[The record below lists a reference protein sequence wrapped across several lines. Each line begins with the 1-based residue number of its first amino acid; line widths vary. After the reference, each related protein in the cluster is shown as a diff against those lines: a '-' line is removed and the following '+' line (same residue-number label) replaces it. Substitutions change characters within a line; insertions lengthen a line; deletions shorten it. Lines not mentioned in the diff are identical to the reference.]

1 MPLVL
6 KADPRSGT
14 PSQSG
19 FSTIPDADAVRMRVI
34 SNTILNINEEI
45 IDGTSISAFQ
55 NALSQKSI
63 TRAIDALP
71 FNNVLSNVDALAKPL
86 GDTLVDGLVNAGRGL
101 PTRVG
106 FKPSF
111 TRTDPRA
118 LQWAQ
123 EQSAR
128 LITNISNE
136 QKDVIRSVIANAF
149 SQQRTVDQTAATVRQ
164 FIGLTKRQENTMLKF
179 NRNNVNRFVSEGM
192 SISDAERKALTL
204 AQKYRD
210 KLIKSR
216 ARTIARTEIQMA
228 QNNGR
233 YLGFQQAVEQGYS
246 PKDSIKRWVVANA
259 ACPDCFP
266 LRGYTVFWDQEFP
279 NGVLMPP
286 AHPNCRCTAVM
297 LDPRDALVGLPPDFK
312 PVGPVPVAPAAAIVT
327 PIPQMMTDAR
337 PGFKKVET
345 AVDEAFDN
353 PDSGSY
359 FAYDSSS
366 IEDFQIK
373 TNKLFVNGVESTELR
388 FKLTDDAKKR
398 LKNIIET
405 TQKNKWTT
413 DDRIIIDKVHRSN
426 RTLKVNHVDDL
437 NARAR
442 SLSTFPEVD
451 VDEQVDWVFHGASG
465 KGFTFTKYQPDGTI
479 IRFTIDL
486 SEDLES
492 FSFDGTVRVFINGRA
507 TKAQIDDVFSDLG
520 IANRYPGPID
530 IDEYKKNRFLQ
541 MVDRR
546 QEYVR
551 TPATTFTRLKAF
563 QTQYG
568 NYDEMEFYQDSLGM
582 IQVRPPKKLADTL
595 ERKAP
600 PYYRHSLHSKL
611 SLIPILK
618 QGSLRSTT
626 ERLYEGYNTKGISSD
641 TDIKTG
647 GADFVFLTPVKQM
660 DFQNGYVLFFNS
672 KKLNSNRTDFYAYTR
687 DSYGVRNPNYEP
699 AYQVES
705 PGDKDTIMNLE
716 TINQRGGFGE
726 SGEAMFRQ
734 RISLEAIEKI
744 EVPTYDYVEFMEM
757 LEKEGIDTI
766 GGKPVRDVIV
776 TGGKTYLSKQ
786 DFIDETNKYLAGKNK
801 PDTW

>member
-34 SNTILNINEEI
+34 SNTIMNINEEI
-45 IDGTSISAFQ
+45 IDGTNISAFQ
-55 NALSQKSI
+55 NALYEKSI
-63 TRAIDALP
+63 RRAVDALP
-71 FNNVLSNVDALAKPL
+71 FNNILSNVDAFAKPL
-86 GDTLVDGLVNAGRGL
+86 NDTLVDGLIEAGKGL

-106 FKPSF
+106 FKPTF
-111 TRTDPRA
+111 NRTDPRA

-123 EQSAR
+123 EQSAL
-128 LITNISNE
+128 LITNISEE

-149 SQQRTVDQTAATVRQ
+149 SQQRTVDQTAASVRQ
-164 FIGLTKRQENTMLKF
+164 FIGLTRRQEVTMLKF
-179 NRNNVNRFVSEGM
+179 NRNNVNRLVSEGM
-192 SISDAERKALTL
+192 SIGDAERKAMSL

-210 KLIKSR
+210 KLIKTR

-246 PKDSIKRWVVANA
+246 PRDSIKRWVVANA
-259 ACPDCFP
+259 ACLDCAP

-279 NGVLMPP
+279 NGLLMPP

-312 PVGPVPVAPAAAIVT
+312 PVGPIPVAPAVAIST
-327 PIPQMMTDAR
+327 PMPQMMTSAQ
-337 PGFKKVET
+337 PGFKQVET
-345 AVDEAFDN
+345 AIDEAFDN
-353 PDSGSY
+353 PNTGSY

-366 IEDFQIK
+366 IEDFQIR

-398 LKNIIET
+398 LRNIIQT
-405 TQKNKWTT
+405 TQKDKWTT
-413 DDRIIIDKVHRSN
+413 DDRIIIDKVKRGQ
-426 RTLKVNHVDDL
+426 RTLRVNHVDNL
-437 NARAR
+437 SERAR

-451 VDEQVDWVFHGASG
+451 IDEQVDWVFHGA
-465 KGFTFTKYQPDGTI
+465 KDRGFTFTKYLSNGTI
-479 IRFTIDL
+479 IRFTIDT
-486 SEDLES
+486 SDDLEA
-492 FSFDGTVRVFINGRA
+492 FSFDGTVRIFINGKA
-507 TKAQIDDVFSDLG
+507 TKAQIDEVFSDLG
-520 IANRYPGPID
+520 VANRYPGPID
-530 IDEYKKNRFLQ
+530 IDEYKKNRYLQ

-551 TPATTFTRLKAF
+551 TPATSFTRLKAL

-582 IQVRPPKKLADTL
+582 IQVRPPKKLADLL
-595 ERKAP
+595 ERSAP
-600 PYYRHSLHSKL
+600 AYYRHSLHSKL

-618 QGSLRSTT
+618 NDGLRSTT
-626 ERLYEGYNTKGISSD
+626 ERLYEGYNIKGISSD
-641 TDIKTG
+641 TDIRTG
-647 GADFVFLTPVKQM
+647 GADFVFLSPVKEM
-660 DFQNGYVLFFNS
+660 DFQNGYTIYFNA

-699 AYQVES
+699 AYNVES
-705 PGDKDTIMNLE
+705 PGDKDTIMNLQ
-716 TINQRGGFGE
+716 TIQQRGGFGE

-734 RISLEAIEKI
+734 RLSLEAIEKI
-744 EVPTYDYVEFMEM
+744 EVPTYDYVEFMES
-757 LEKEGIDTI
+757 LDKEGIKTI
-766 GGKPVRDVIV
+766 GGRPVKDVVV
-776 TGGKTYLSKQ
+776 TGGKTYLTVQ
-786 DFIDETNKYLAGKNK
+786 EFIDETNNYLAGKNK
-801 PDTW
+801 PNTW